1 MRWDKSLQWSVYFAV
16 VGTIVIVAFWLPGV
30 MPGKTA
36 LALLGLCWD
45 FVGALILV
53 FSVVLQHMA
62 LFRLKAGLLEQEKAM
77 PTDWVHSFP
86 IKLAS

>member
-16 VGTIVIVAFWLPGV
+16 VSTIVIAAFWFSGR

-36 LALLGLCWD
+36 LTFLGLCWD
-45 FVGALILV
+45 FVGAFILV
-53 FSVVLQHMA
+53 VSVVLQGMA

-77 PTDWVHSFP
+77 PTDWVHRLP